1 MEDKKINDIIEE
13 LNTFD
18 LLSERK
24 AVICYNPLFLEKD
37 DGDNIKNLKKY
48 LENPSSNIL
57 ILVTRK
63 LSTRVE
69 IKDLLKYFEIVNAKI
84 SSEVLV
90 KQNLESCHMDNN
102 IVKYFTEYCSYDNE
116 KILNELRKLIN
127 YKYDKKDKKITKE
140 VMDLLEWFYE

>member
-1 MEDKKINDIIEE
+1 MKNNYIIESEDKVVIDSKINKIIEEEKEHIEVIKLNMEDKKINDIIEE

-57 ILVTRK
+57 ILR
-63 LSTRVE
+63 
-69 IKDLLKYFEIVNAKI
+69 
-84 SSEVLV
+84 SSETF
-90 KQNLESCHMDNN
+90 S
-102 IVKYFTEYCSYDNE
+102 IG
-116 KILNELRKLIN
+116 
-127 YKYDKKDKKITKE
+127 ITT
-140 VMDLLEWFYE
+140 L